1 MMKYIITENQMRILQ
16 FEYLDFLF
24 KDIYEVEPKKYSNSR
39 YWKKDDEVVLELGE
53 SGGFWVSL
61 SIWNNIS
68 NMFALEPRET
78 QQLMKEWAEQRLE
91 LEGITP
97 VMQWIQYYTG
107 WENI

>member
-1 MMKYIITENQMRILQ
+1 MRSVQ
-16 FEYLDFLF
+16 FRYLDFLF
-24 KDIYEVEPKKYSNSR
+24 KDIYEVGPKKYSNSR

-61 SIWNNIS
+61 SIWNDIS
-68 NMFALEPRET
+68 DMFSLEPRET
-78 QQLMKEWAEQRLE
+78 QELMKEWAEQRLG

-107 WENI
+107 WDNI

>member
-1 MMKYIITENQMRILQ
+1 MKYIITENQMRILQ

-53 SGGFWVSL
+53 SGAFWVSL
-61 SIWNNIS
+61 SIWDNIS
-68 NMFALEPRET
+68 DMFSLEPRET

-97 VMQWIQYYTG
+97 VMQWIQYYIG